1 MPQVKGSGLKTLTW
15 LPWKR
20 KLLKVD
26 PQGYGGGFETTFQTS
41 EISVGEK
48 SLLVDLVDQTQ
59 SRDSLEYSDVLCT
72 LHDGTQ

>member
-1 MPQVKGSGLKTLTW
+1 MPQVKDSGLKALTW

-26 PQGYGGGFETTFQTS
+26 PQGYGGSMEA

-48 SLLVDLVDQTQ
+48 SLDVDQNQ
-59 SRDSLEYSDVLCT
+59 SRDSLGYSDVLCT
-72 LHDGTQ
+72 LHDGSH